1 MTALRRPALRA
12 GLVSAVLLVTPL
24 LLGGFRLNLLID
36 TLIIGL
42 AVASLDVLIGYT
54 GMLSLGHAAFFGT
67 GAYAVALLD
76 RAGVT
81 TPLVALPAALALGA
95 LVAVV
100 LGWFATEVR
109 GIAFIMVTLAF
120 AEILFVLTSQWRSVT
135 NGDDGLSGLSGAVLS
150 PGAEPLQGPAF
161 YYYALVVCGVGYLA
175 LRTVVRS
182 PFGQSLRGIRSNPAR
197 MTSVGYWVKG
207 YRLGAFTIAGAVA
220 GLAGGLYAQHL
231 RFVSPAIIG
240 FTLSALMLVM
250 HKIGGGGTLWGP
262 VIGTGIVLFL
272 RDELSSRFDQWQLVL
287 GVVFVLV
294 VYFLPDGVAGLLGWR
309 RAPARRG
316 EDRTAR
322 TAPEPVASGPETR
335 T

>member
-1 MTALRRPALRA
+1 MTALRRVPVRAALVA
-12 GLVSAVLLVTPL
+12 AVLLAAPA
-24 LLGGFRLNLLID
+24 LLGGFRLNLLVD
-36 TLIIGL
+36 TLVIGL
-42 AVASLDVLIGYT
+42 AVASLDLLIGYT

-67 GAYAVALLD
+67 GAYTVALLGQ
-76 RAGVT
+76 AGVVS
-81 TPLVALPAALALGA
+81 PLVALPAALVVGA

-100 LGWFATEVR
+100 LGWFATEVS
-109 GIAFIMVTLAF
+109 GVAFIMVTLAF
-120 AEILFVLTSQWRSVT
+120 AEILFVLTSRWRSVT
-135 NGDDGLSGLSGAVLS
+135 NGDDGISGLAGAVLT
-150 PGAEPLQGPAF
+150 PGAGPLQGPAF
-161 YYYALVVCGVGYLA
+161 YYYALVVCGLGYLA

-197 MTSVGYWVKG
+197 MRSVGYWVKG
-207 YRLGAFTIAGAVA
+207 YQLAAFTLAGAVA

-272 RDELSSRFDQWQLVL
+272 RDELSTRLDQWQLVL

-294 VYFLPDGVAGLLGWR
+294 VYFLPDGVAGLLGAR
-309 RAPARRG
+309 RPPARRA
-316 EDRTAR
+316 EEHPERA
-322 TAPEPVASGPETR
+322 APEPVAVEPEAR